1 MSKNRMAVA
10 ALAAGTLLLAGCG
23 SGQIGDTGGGRTDPN
38 NRNLALITGMRGEP
52 FYTSMECAAKAEAK
66 ASGYQLN
73 AQAPEK
79 FEQAEQSRMLTGVIG
94 TRPGAV
100 IISPADDKALAA
112 PLRQAKDNGIQIVE
126 VDTALEDRSIAVSS
140 LSSDNY
146 AGGTLAG
153 QTLARLVGDKP
164 GSVLA
169 LNTKAGTSTT
179 DERAKGFEEEIARHP
194 NLTLLPTQYTENE
207 PATAAQ
213 IVSATLAST
222 PDLVGVFGTNLNT
235 GEGAGTAL
243 ANGGKSG
250 QVQLVGF
257 DASPKQVE
265 DLRNGQVQALIA
277 QDPATIGREGVK
289 RAIAAIKGQPVE
301 RETRTKMIALTRD
314 TMQQQAQYFYKAQ
327 C

>member
-1 MSKNRMAVA
+1 MRKQFLV
-10 ALAAGTLLLAGCG
+10 LASALLLAGCG
-23 SGQIGDTGGGRTDPN
+23 SGQIGDTGGGKTDPGN
-38 NRNLALITGMRGEP
+38 KNLALLTGMRGEP
-52 FYTSMECAAKAEAK
+52 FYVSLECAAKEEAA

-79 FEQAEQSRMLTGVIG
+79 FEQAEQSQMLTGIVG

-100 IISPADDKALAA
+100 IIAPTDDKALAA
-112 PLRQAKDNGIQIVE
+112 PLQQAKNNGVQVVE
-126 VDTALEDRSIAVSS
+126 VDTALEDRSIAAAS

-146 AGGTLAG
+146 AGGKLAG
-153 QTLARLVGDKP
+153 ETLARLVGDRP

-194 NLTLLPTQYTENE
+194 NLRLLPTQYTENE

-213 IVSATLAST
+213 IVSATLAAN

-243 ANGGKSG
+243 ANAGRSG

-265 DLRNGQVQALIA
+265 DLRNGRVQALIA
-277 QDPATIGREGVK
+277 QDPAAIGRDGVK
-289 RAIAAIKGQPVE
+289 RAVAAIKGEPVE
-301 RETRTKMIALTRD
+301 RETRTGMIAITED
-314 TMQQQAQYFYKAQ
+314 TMQAQQQYFYKSE

>member
-1 MSKNRMAVA
+1 MRTHRI
-10 ALAAGTLLLAGCG
+10 ALALGTALLLAGCG
-23 SGQIGDTGGGRTDPN
+23 SGQIGDTGGGQTDPN
-38 NRNLALITGMRGEP
+38 NKNLALITGMRGEP
-52 FYTSMECAAKAEAK
+52 FYVSMECAAQQEA
-66 ASGYQLN
+66 AAQGYQLN

-79 FEQAEQSRMLTGVIG
+79 FEQAEQSQILGSVVS

-100 IISPADDKALAA
+100 IIAPTDDKALAA
-112 PLRQAKDNGIQIVE
+112 PLQQAKNNGIQVVE
-126 VDTALEDRSIAVSS
+126 VDTALQDRSIAVAS

-146 AGGTLAG
+146 AGGKLAA
-153 QTLARLVGDKP
+153 QTLAHLVGGRS

-179 DERAKGFEEEIARHP
+179 DERAKGFEEEIAKHP
-194 NLTLLPTQYTENE
+194 NLRLLPTQYTDNE

-213 IVSATLAST
+213 IVSATLAAN

-235 GEGAGTAL
+235 GEGAATAL
-243 ANGGKSG
+243 ANAGRSG

-257 DASPKQVE
+257 DTSPKQVE
-265 DLRNGQVQALIA
+265 DLRNGRVQALIA
-277 QDPATIGREGVK
+277 QNPARIGQEGVR

-301 RETRTKMIALTRD
+301 RETRTEMIAITRD
-314 TMQQQAQYFYKAQ
+314 NMDQQSQYFYKSH